1 VQFPNSVLINSKAET
16 LLAPNH
22 IVESRKVGL
31 DKREEIPK
39 DVNAK
44 LYCAKSSVLP
54 FSRLDSTG
62 SACADE
68 VVGALYSPTTMMNA
82 YVVTFILKHPSDPTQ
97 LVNNFFVV
105 AESDTAK
112 ERAIETLNEAVGR
125 IKVQEGWQ
133 ILDESVQ
140 PIGQEFIE
148 EAAIKILGWSPPA

>member
-1 VQFPNSVLINSKAET
+1 MT
-16 LLAPNH
+16 
-22 IVESRKVGL
+22 
-31 DKREEIPK
+31 
-39 DVNAK
+39 
-44 LYCAKSSVLP
+44 
-54 FSRLDSTG
+54 
-62 SACADE
+62 
-68 VVGALYSPTTMMNA
+68 NA

-105 AESDTAK
+105 AESDTAAK
-112 ERAIETLNEAVGR
+112 ERAIETLNEAVLR